1 MMSDYVFEE
10 KDDPRTFTREL
21 VADCEKLRAVKD
33 NSAEIER
40 AYWVAMSVLLETM
53 SDYNGK
59 FKLYKN
65 YMDPLT
71 RSRVEYVVREYYRGD
86 LERLRHTIK
95 LKKATLENQLDR
107 FNVLCR
113 IYGFELISCK
123 WLMENVQNCGVVKK
137 AQSCIAH
144 HIKNADFPCEI
155 SEILKPH
162 E

>member
-1 MMSDYVFEE
+1 MSDYVFEE
-10 KDDPRTFTREL
+10 KDDPRTFTGEL
-21 VADCEKLRAVKD
+21 VADCERPRASKD

-40 AYWVAMSVLLETM
+40 AYWGTMSVLLETM

-71 RSRVEYVVREYYRGD
+71 RSRVEDVVREYYRGD
-86 LERLRHTIK
+86 LNRLRHVIE
-95 LKKATLENQLDR
+95 LKETTLGSQLDR
-107 FNVLCR
+107 FNMFCR
-113 IYGFELISCK
+113 LYGFEPISCK
-123 WLMENVQNCGVVKK
+123 WLMNNVPNCGVVKK

-144 HIKNADFPCEI
+144 HIKSADFPREI
-155 SEILKPH
+155 SKILA